1 MNKVILT
8 IAVLVI
14 GFIGFAQ
21 DNVNKL
27 EQSKYVTTS
36 NGSVVF
42 RMTDDMS
49 DDEIRLEFIN
59 NFFKIEM
66 SDLVIDQ
73 KSSLSKGQENSS
85 IEAKHSIK
93 DESSMLD
100 QVITS
105 DLAIRTTIEM
115 RPSLY
120 SPEEITA

>member
-1 MNKVILT
+1 MKKVILT
-8 IAVLVI
+8 LVVLAI

-21 DNVNKL
+21 DNTSKPQ
-27 EQSKYVTTS
+27 QSKYVTTS

-42 RMTDDMS
+42 RMTDDMT

-66 SDLVIDQ
+66 SDLVINQ
-73 KSSLSKGQENSS
+73 NASLSKSQDKLY
-85 IEAKHSIK
+85 ADTKHSIK
-93 DESSMLD
+93 DESNMLN
-100 QVITS
+100 QIITS

-120 SPEEITA
+120 SSEEITA

>member
-21 DNVNKL
+21 DNTSKL

-49 DDEIRLEFIN
+49 DDEIKLEFIN

-66 SDLVIDQ
+66 SDLVIGQ
-73 KSSLSKGQENSS
+73 KSPLSKGQENSS
-85 IEAKHSIK
+85 IETKHSIK

-100 QVITS
+100 QIITS

-120 SPEEITA
+120 SSEETTA